1 MPTYK
6 HQDFVQAIG
15 RNVRAYSEGTVFHYL
30 LEAEKTQDV
39 LIWNV
44 LENKEEFT
52 KEIQDAY
59 YNLENVDEVIEKLN
73 QERMERLAREELE
86 NADIL

>member
-1 MPTYK
+1 M
-6 HQDFVQAIG
+6 
-15 RNVRAYSEGTVFHYL
+15 
-30 LEAEKTQDV
+30 